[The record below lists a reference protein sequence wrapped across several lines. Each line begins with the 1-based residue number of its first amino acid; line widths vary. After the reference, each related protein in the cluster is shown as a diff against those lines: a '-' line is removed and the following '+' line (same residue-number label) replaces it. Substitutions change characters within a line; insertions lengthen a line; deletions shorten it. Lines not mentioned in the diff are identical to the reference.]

1 MRHADP
7 KRGVV
12 IRGPVAFGD
21 LYGCEVAI
29 EERARADLF
38 ECVVL
43 QFDAAVGVSN
53 CFVIFMRAQAY
64 RSVSV
69 KEPIND
75 PSQTSACRS

>member
-7 KRGVV
+7 KGSIVV
-12 IRGPVAFGD
+12 GGPVAFGD

-43 QFDAAVGVSN
+43 QFDPAVGILN
-53 CFVIFMRAQAY
+53 CF
-64 RSVSV
+64 
-69 KEPIND
+69 
-75 PSQTSACRS
+75 